1 MPPVG
6 DFRVQ
11 LTASRFQLNATQLR
25 RNQNSEWVP
34 EEHTQ
39 GRLVRV
45 VLPQNFDERHFR
57 VFSMAPY
64 IPGAGSDEVLFQD
77 RDVPESAIYNSRAE
91 NTMRKATRV
100 FRTGR
105 WCSYRRRAERLR
117 DRRTC
122 HSTNHEQIEGRD
134 PRSVIAQECLPTLGG
149 RALPRGHV
157 PRHG

>member
-1 MPPVG
+1 LPPVA
-6 DFRVQ
+6 DFKVQ

-100 FRTGR
+100 SGLVVGALIAAALSACAIAAHAIVRTTNR
-105 WCSYRRRAERLR
+105 SR
-117 DRRTC
+117 DA
-122 HSTNHEQIEGRD
+122 I
-134 PRSVIAQECLPTLGG
+134 PA
-149 RALPRGHV
+149 A
-157 PRHG
+157 